1 MGGDEGNEFDT
12 PLKGDSK
19 GVLADVTHVRNEER
33 AKDFG
38 AQWEMRDRDSP
49 RVAKDEKA
57 LTQGQKKVL
66 KTMEGNWG
74 PEGAKGEGGKIR
86 IAGNGMVSFFFL
98 FFCSSLREERG
109 REVEWMWMG
118 LTGEQG
124 GRSSAAQWSLYDED
138 PEASKKE
145 NAGIKSMGNGMGGR
159 KGTGARGGGGG
170 FDWDF

>member
-86 IAGNGMVSFFFL
+86 IAGNGMVSFFF
-98 FFCSSLREERG
+98 FFFVLPFGKRGEER
-109 REVEWMWMG
+109 
-118 LTGEQG
+118 
-124 GRSSAAQWSLYDED
+124 WS
-138 PEASKKE
+138 
-145 NAGIKSMGNGMGGR
+145 GCGWG
-159 KGTGARGGGGG
+159 
-170 FDWDF
+170 